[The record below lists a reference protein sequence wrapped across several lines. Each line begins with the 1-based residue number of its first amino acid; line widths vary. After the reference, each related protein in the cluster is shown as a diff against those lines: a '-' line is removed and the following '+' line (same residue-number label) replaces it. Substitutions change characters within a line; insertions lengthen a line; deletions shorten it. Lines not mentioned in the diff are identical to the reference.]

1 MLCLSWGNLTAR
13 ILLRL
18 RRLST
23 VEIRT
28 GSLFCNIP
36 GAELARDSHSAAY
49 QRRLGRQWRSDWT
62 RCVTAPE
69 WRMMCAVNLK
79 PAVAC

>member
-13 ILLRL
+13 IVLPL

-28 GSLFCNIP
+28 GSLFCNIR
-36 GAELARDSHSAAY
+36 GAELAW
-49 QRRLGRQWRSDWT
+49 GRHF
-62 RCVTAPE
+62 E
-69 WRMMCAVNLK
+69 G
-79 PAVAC
+79 